1 MTTMAEPCDKCG
13 LLDANKCLECNPCAA
28 TKAAKLTEQIKA
40 LVREKPTAINA
51 YGLKSWEKIEQMIT
65 DALAQSVVPEDRKYS
80 QREMEHYANAF
91 ANARDRRR
99 VTENDREAAEEA
111 WSRRVGSCNTK
122 QTCMEKVKEDFM
134 AGFTRGLIQ
143 ARSAQ
148 EAK

>member
-13 LLDANKCLECNPCAA
+13 KLDANKCAECNPIRKEAA
-28 TKAAKLTEQIKA
+28 RLTEEIKA

-51 YGLKSWEKIEQMIT
+51 YGLKSWEKIEQMIA
-65 DALAQSVVPEDRKYS
+65 DALTPTAPSKSAVPEDQKYS
-80 QREMEHYANAF
+80 QGEMEHY